1 MRNLA
6 ILVSTAALLA
16 ASVSHAAPE
25 AEAAASAA
33 PGGEPVMAVWVE
45 KKVDFPY
52 KGLTAYYSCDGIR
65 LKVTSILK
73 MIGAREGFKVDVRM
87 CPNYPRPE
95 NMPWVYI
102 TAALPQPATPELLA
116 ELAKPDAKQ
125 ELVARVKGQDSP
137 VAEPT
142 AQFPARWERVNFRG
156 SPVGPIQQGDCEL
169 VDEMARMVF
178 VQLGARIVENTTA
191 CVPKQVNPGSVR
203 LTLEVLKPVP
213 QP

>member
-1 MRNLA
+1 MRNLG
-6 ILVSTAALLA
+6 ILVLVAGSLA
-16 ASVSHAAPE
+16 ASVSRAAPDQQS
-25 AEAAASAA
+25 AVTAADPA
-33 PGGEPVMAVWVE
+33 PVMAVWVE

-65 LKVTSILK
+65 LKVSAILK

-102 TAALPQPATPELLA
+102 TAAMPQPATPELLA

-125 ELVARVKGQDSP
+125 ELVARVKGQGSP
-137 VAEPT
+137 VAEAT
-142 AQFPARWERVNFRG
+142 AQFPARWEQVRIVG
-156 SPVGPIQQGDCEL
+156 KPTGPVQVGDCEL
-169 VDEMARMVF
+169 IDEMARMAF
-178 VQLGARIVENTTA
+178 TQLGAKIVSNEMA

>member
-16 ASVSHAAPE
+16 ASASHAADP
-25 AEAAASAA
+25 AEATASAA
-33 PGGEPVMAVWVE
+33 PGGEPVMAAWVE

-52 KGLTAYYSCDGIR
+52 KGLTSYYSCDGIR
-65 LKVTSILK
+65 LKVSSILK

-95 NMPWVYI
+95 NMPWVHI
-102 TAALPQPATPELLA
+102 IAAMPQPATPELLA
-116 ELAKPDAKQ
+116 ELAKPDAKR

-142 AQFPARWERVNFRG
+142 AQFPARWEQVRIVG
-156 SPVGPIQQGDCEL
+156 KPTGPVQVGDCEL
-169 VDEMARMVF
+169 IDEMARMAF

>member
-16 ASVSHAAPE
+16 ASASHGAPA
-25 AEAAASAA
+25 AEATASAA

-65 LKVTSILK
+65 LKVSAILK

-102 TAALPQPATPELLA
+102 TAAMPQPATPELLA

-125 ELVARVKGQDSP
+125 ELVARVKGQESP
-137 VAEPT
+137 VAEAT
-142 AQFPARWERVNFRG
+142 AQFPARWEQVRIVG
-156 SPVGPIQQGDCEL
+156 KPTGPVQVGDCEL
-169 VDEMARMVF
+169 IDEMARMAF
-178 VQLGARIVENTTA
+178 TQLGAKIVSNEMA